1 MYQTKA
7 KFVLFFNEMLNEVDK
22 FKRNTYDD
30 IFFEALKKHELLFKS
45 LEDLIENTPEESRD
59 NMIEEMA
66 SVLPNYAKP
75 IIANFD
81 KKQRHAQEMNY
92 NLNMAVYI
100 IPAITYS
107 KNSNLEKLANRTVDL
122 WNEKKVTS
130 LTLKYST
137 YDDID
142 KGFKRKLCYIT
153 TAVCQHQDKPDDC
166 YELTTLRTYRDSY
179 LMHSETGREI
189 VNEYYN
195 VAPGLVMMIDMQK
208 DANQIYQSIY
218 EEYLTPCIQH
228 IENERNEECCELYM
242 QMVNNLKKKYLYS

>member
-7 KFVLFFNEMLNEVDK
+7 KLVLFFNEMLNEVDK

-45 LEDLIENTPEESRD
+45 LTELIENET
-59 NMIEEMA
+59 MIEEMA

-75 IIANFD
+75 IIANLD
-81 KKQRHAQEMNY
+81 KNQKHKQEMNY

-100 IPAITYS
+100 IPALTYT
-107 KNSNLEKLANRTVDL
+107 KNSSLEQLAHRTVEL
-122 WNEKKVTS
+122 WNDKKVTS

-142 KGFKRKLCYIT
+142 KGFKKKLCYIT
-153 TAVCQHQDKPDDC
+153 TAVCQHQDKADDC

-179 LMHSETGREI
+179 LMQSETGREI
-189 VNEYYN
+189 VDEYYN
-195 VAPGLVMMIDMQK
+195 VAPGLVMMIDMQENK
-208 DANQIYQSIY
+208 DQIYHNIY
-218 EEYLTPCIQH
+218 EKYLMPCIH
-228 IENERNEECCELYM
+228 YIEEERNEECCDLYM
-242 QMVNNLKKKYLYS
+242 QMVNNLKEKYLYS

>member
-7 KFVLFFNEMLNEVDK
+7 KLVIFFNEMLNEVDK
-22 FKRNTYDD
+22 FKKNTYDD

-45 LEDLIENTPEESRD
+45 LTDLLENES
-59 NMIEEMA
+59 MIEEMA

-107 KNSNLEKLANRTVDL
+107 KHPNLEKLAKRTVEL
-122 WNEKKVTS
+122 WNEKEVTS

-142 KGFKRKLCYIT
+142 KGFKKKLCYIT
-153 TAVCQHQDKPDDC
+153 TAVCQHQDKADDC
-166 YELTTLRTYRDSY
+166 YELTTLRNYRDSY
-179 LMHSETGREI
+179 LMQSEAGREI
-189 VNEYYN
+189 VEEYYN
-195 VAPGLVMMIDMQK
+195 IAPGLVMMIDMQK
-208 DANQIYQSIY
+208 DADHIYQNIY
-218 EEYLTPCIQH
+218 EEYITPCIQY
-228 IENERNEECCELYM
+228 IENEHKEECCKLYM
-242 QMVNNLKKKYLYS
+242 QMVNNLKKQYLYS

>member
-7 KFVLFFNEMLNEVDK
+7 KLVLFFNEMLNEVDK

-30 IFFEALKKHELLFKS
+30 IFFEGMRNHEVLFKD
-45 LEDLIENTPEESRD
+45 LLKLIENTPDESKD
-59 NMIEEMA
+59 AVIEDFA

-75 IIANFD
+75 IIDKQD
-81 KKQRHAQEMNY
+81 KKQKHKMEMNC
-92 NLNMAVYI
+92 NLNMAIYI

-107 KNSNLEKLANRTVDL
+107 KNANLEKLANRTVEL

-142 KGFKRKLCYIT
+142 KGFKKKLCYIT
-153 TAVCQHQDKPDDC
+153 TAVCQHQNKPDDC
-166 YELTTLRTYRDSY
+166 YELTTLRGYRDQY
-179 LMHSETGREI
+179 LMQSETGREI

-195 VAPGLVMMIDMQK
+195 IAPGLVMMINMQENT
-208 DANQIYQSIY
+208 DQIYQNIY
-218 EEYLTPCIQH
+218 EEYLIPCIH
-228 IENERNEECCELYM
+228 YIEKQRNEECCELYM
-242 QMVNNLKKKYLYS
+242 QMVNNLKKTYLYS